1 MRTTLRFKQLD
12 KAIKIVD
19 MLQEAYKRAE
29 QSRSDLYHYDNSP
42 NPYHPIKLYNTREQI
57 SERRIHWL
65 TIAQRLEA
73 YYTNT
78 IQNLWV
84 NEPATTA

>member
-1 MRTTLRFKQLD
+1 MKTTLRLRQLD

-19 MLQEAYKRAE
+19 MLQRCYKYAE

-42 NPYHPIKLYNTREQI
+42 NPYHPIKLFNTREKLSNQ
-57 SERRIHWL
+57 RIHWL
-65 TIAQRLEA
+65 TVAQRLEQ

-78 IQNLWV
+78 VANLWV
-84 NEPATTA
+84 NESAA